1 MERTATSLS
10 QGILSLCSFAVAG
23 EVQAVLAVW
32 SVCLGVGCSLAGVE
46 PVEEER
52 KASMGG
58 SAGGAFALR
67 EAEGSGKE
75 DAVVQACCQK
85 D

>member
-1 MERTATSLS
+1 
-10 QGILSLCSFAVAG
+10 
-23 EVQAVLAVW
+23 
-32 SVCLGVGCSLAGVE
+32 VE

>member
-1 MERTATSLS
+1 VERTAASLA
-10 QGILSLCSFAVAG
+10 QDILSVWSFAG

-32 SVCLGVGCSLAGVE
+32 SVCLGGGCWLVAGVD
-46 PVEEER
+46 PAEEEGVN
-52 KASMGG
+52 GG
-58 SAGGAFALR
+58 SAGGAFAWR
-67 EAEGSGKE
+67 EAEESGKE